1 LYSHDPVTEAT
12 TSGPLHGRI
21 AADLR
26 AKITSGELRAGEQLP
41 SEARLC
47 EEYGVS
53 RGTVRHALG
62 TLHTE
67 GLIAGGRGRRPVV
80 RDARLA
86 QSFDELVSFTAWARE
101 IGQEPGARTLEL
113 ARRPARE
120 PVARALDID
129 PLSPVYELLRVRTLD
144 GRPVMVERTTFVED
158 AGRFLIDADL
168 DNHSV
173 YERLAQSGVR
183 LREAE
188 HTIEAIP
195 AGVED
200 ADLLEVPRRS
210 PLLQVTR
217 LARDSSQLP
226 VEWSVDRFRA
236 DCFAITV
243 HNTDADRRAG
253 VRMSTG

>member
-1 LYSHDPVTEAT
+1 VRKGAPTE
-12 TSGPLHGRI
+12 PLHTQI
-21 AADLR
+21 ADDLR
-26 AKITSGELRAGEQLP
+26 EQIRSGALRAGEQLP

-47 EEYGVS
+47 EQYGVS
-53 RGTVRHALG
+53 RGTVRQALAA
-62 TLHTE
+62 LRSD
-67 GLIAGGRGRRPVV
+67 GLLSGGRGRPPVV

-101 IGQEPGARTLEL
+101 IGQKPGAQTLEL
-113 ARRPARE
+113 ARRPARDA
-120 PVARALDID
+120 VARALDVD
-129 PLSPVYELLRVRTLD
+129 TGAPVYELLRLRTLD
-144 GRPVMVERTTFVED
+144 NRPVMIERTTFVEEV
-158 AGRFLIDADL
+158 GRRLLEADL
-168 DNHSV
+168 DRNSV
-173 YERLAQSGVR
+173 YERLAKAGIR
-183 LREAE
+183 LTEAE

-200 ADLLEVPRRS
+200 AELLDVPRRS

-217 LARDSSQLP
+217 VARDAAQQP

-243 HNTDADRRAG
+243 HNHDADRRAG